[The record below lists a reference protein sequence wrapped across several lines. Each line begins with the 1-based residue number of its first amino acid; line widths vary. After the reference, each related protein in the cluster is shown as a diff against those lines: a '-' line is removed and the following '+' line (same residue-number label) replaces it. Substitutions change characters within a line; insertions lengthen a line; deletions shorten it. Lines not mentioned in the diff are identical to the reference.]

1 MVDLVIIQA
10 VATAFVSPIRSA
22 MIPIP
27 AQLFVSVCV
36 ILVVV
41 HAILGATAYLI
52 FLERKVASWAQDR
65 IGPNRTGFGMLQ
77 AVDGLLDRIGLTWLY
92 KKSFGGLGQALADGI
107 KLLLKE
113 DYTPPNVDRVLFF
126 LGPVLVVIPALIGW
140 AVVPWG
146 GNWIVPDLYLFGH
159 HVIAGGKTVVAVAPV
174 NIGVVYILAIGS
186 VAVYGLVLGAY
197 ASNNK
202 YSFLGGLRATAQML
216 SYEIPMGICVLIMIL
231 YYKSMDAGFM
241 ANTQASSAGEGIGTW
256 GIFAHPLLAI
266 IFFICILAE
275 ANRAP
280 FDLAEAEQ
288 ELVGGFHTEYSS
300 MKWALFFLGEYM
312 HMITGCAFFVILFL
326 GGWDLLPFF
335 NETPITAGGGEGFF
349 ATTLGGLLLVFLK
362 FGIFSGKIFL
372 LLFIQMWVRWTLP
385 RLRFDQLMKLAWN
398 GMIPLMIVF
407 LVIVGVMTSLSKTY
421 PWLSEWWVFLIA
433 NIAIAVIAAIIAPLL
448 PSGPPVN
455 RKVPLAGSRFSPL
468 QESAR

>member
-1 MVDLVIIQA
+1 M
-10 VATAFVSPIRSA
+10 
-22 MIPIP
+22 IP
-27 AQLFVSVCV
+27 AQLFVSLCV
-36 ILVVV
+36 IMVVV

-65 IGPNRTGFGMLQ
+65 IGPNRVGFGMLQ
-77 AVDGLLDRIGLTWLY
+77 AVDGLLDRIGLGWLY

-113 DYTPPNVDRVLFF
+113 DYTPPKVDRVLFF

-140 AVVPWG
+140 AVIPWG

-159 HVIAGGKTVVAVAPV
+159 HIVAGGKTVVAVAPI
-174 NIGVVYILAIGS
+174 NIGVVYLLAIGS
-186 VAVYGLVLGAY
+186 IAVYGLVLGAY

-231 YYKSMDAGFM
+231 FYQSTDAGFM
-241 ANTQASSAGEGIGTW
+241 SNTQASSDGIGTW

-266 IFFICILAE
+266 IFFVCILAE

-312 HMITGCAFFVILFL
+312 HMITGCAFFAVLFL
-326 GGWDLLPFF
+326 GGWDIFPFF
-335 NETPITAGGGEGFF
+335 NETAITAGGAEGGFF
-349 ATTLGGLLLVFLK
+349 ATTLGGLLLVLMK
-362 FGIFSGKIFL
+362 FGVLSGKILFL
-372 LLFIQMWVRWTLP
+372 LFVQMWVRWTLP
-385 RLRFDQLMKLAWN
+385 RLRFDQLMKLAWR
-398 GMIPLMIVF
+398 GLIPLMIVMM
-407 LVIVGVMTSLSKTY
+407 VVVGFMT
-421 PWLSEWWVFLIA
+421 WLDLREWWMFALV
-433 NIAIAVIAAIIAPLL
+433 NIAVAVAAAVIGPML

-468 QESAR
+468 EETEAA

>member
-1 MVDLVIIQA
+1 
-10 VATAFVSPIRSA
+10 
-22 MIPIP
+22 MIS
-27 AQLFVSVCV
+27 AQLFVSLCV
-36 ILVVV
+36 IMVVV
-41 HAILGATAYLI
+41 HTILGATAYLI

-65 IGPNRTGFGMLQ
+65 IGPNRVGFGMLQ
-77 AVDGLLDRIGLTWLY
+77 AVDGILDRIGLGWLY
-92 KKSFGGLGQALADGI
+92 RKSFGGFGQALADGI

-113 DYTPPNVDRVLFF
+113 DYTPPNVDKVLFF
-126 LGPVLVVIPALIGW
+126 LGPILVVIPALIGW

-146 GNWIVPDLYLFGH
+146 GNWDFPGLTLFGH
-159 HVIAGGKTVVAVAPV
+159 ELVAPGMTVVAVAPI
-174 NIGVVYILAIGS
+174 NIGVVYLLAIGS

-231 YYKSMDAGFM
+231 YYQSTDAGFM
-241 ANTQASSAGEGIGTW
+241 VNTQASSAGIGVW

-266 IFFICILAE
+266 IFFVCILAE

-326 GGWDLLPFF
+326 GGWDIQPLHFLF
-335 NETPITAGGGEGFF
+335 ETPIAAGGEEGFF
-349 ATTLGGLLLVFLK
+349 ATALGGLLLVLLK
-362 FGIFSGKIFL
+362 FSVFAGKVFA
-372 LLFIQMWVRWTLP
+372 LLFLQMWVRWTLP

-398 GMIPLMIVF
+398 GLIPLMIVF
-407 LVIVGVMTSLSKTY
+407 LVVVGVMTWLSKDY
-421 PWLSEWWVFLIA
+421 PWLGEWWMFLIA
-433 NIAIAVIAAIIAPLL
+433 NIAMAVIAALIAPRL

-468 QESAR
+468 QESA

>member
-1 MVDLVIIQA
+1 
-10 VATAFVSPIRSA
+10 
-22 MIPIP
+22 MIS
-27 AQLFVSVCV
+27 AQLFVSICV

-65 IGPNRTGFGMLQ
+65 IGPNRVGFGML
-77 AVDGLLDRIGLTWLY
+77 ALVDGLLDRVGLGWLY

-113 DYTPPNVDRVLFF
+113 DYTPPKVDRILFF
-126 LGPVLVVIPALIGW
+126 LGPILVVIPALIGW
-140 AVVPWG
+140 AVIPWG
-146 GNWIVPDLYLFGH
+146 GNWMFPGLWQFDDGSWLVSP
-159 HVIAGGKTVVAVAPV
+159 GKAIVAVAPI
-174 NIGVVYILAIGS
+174 NIGVVYLLAIGS
-186 VAVYGLVLGAY
+186 LAVYGLVLGAY

-202 YSFLGGLRATAQML
+202 FAFLGGLRATAQML

-231 YYKSMDAGFM
+231 FYKSTDAGFM
-241 ANTQASSAGEGIGTW
+241 SNTQASTLGVGTW

-312 HMITGCAFFVILFL
+312 HMITGCAFFAVLFL
-326 GGWDLLPFF
+326 GGWDILPFV
-335 NETPITAGGGEGFF
+335 NETPVTAGGEDAGWLAGVF
-349 ATTLGGLLLVFLK
+349 GGLLLVLLK
-362 FGIFSGKIFL
+362 FGVFSGKILFL
-372 LLFIQMWVRWTLP
+372 LFVQMWVRWTLP
-385 RLRFDQLMKLAWN
+385 RFRFDQLMKLAWR
-398 GMIPLMIVF
+398 GLIPLMIVIMV
-407 LVIVGVMTSLSKTY
+407 LVGVMTRMGLTQ
-421 PWLSEWWVFLIA
+421 WWMFALM
-433 NIAIAVIAAIIAPLL
+433 NIAVAVVAAVVSPML

-468 QESAR
+468 EETETV

>member
-1 MVDLVIIQA
+1 M
-10 VATAFVSPIRSA
+10 
-22 MIPIP
+22 IP
-27 AQLFVSVCV
+27 AQLFVSLCV

-65 IGPNRTGFGMLQ
+65 IGPNRVGFGMLV
-77 AVDGLLDRIGLTWLY
+77 AVDGLLDKIGLGWLY
-92 KKSFGGLGQALADGI
+92 KKSFGGFGQALADGI

-113 DYTPPNVDRVLFF
+113 DYTPPHVDRLLFF

-140 AVVPWG
+140 AVIPWG
-146 GNWIVPDLYLFGH
+146 GTWEFPGIYLFGTQW
-159 HVIAGGKTVVAVAPV
+159 VEAGRAVVAVAPI
-174 NIGVVYILAIGS
+174 NIGVVYLLAIGS

-202 YSFLGGLRATAQML
+202 YAFLGGLRATAQML

-231 YYKSMDAGFM
+231 FYQSTDAGFM
-241 ANTQASSAGEGIGTW
+241 SNSQASSLGVGTW
-256 GIFAHPLLAI
+256 GLFAHPLLAI

-312 HMITGCAFFVILFL
+312 HMITGCAFFAVLFL
-326 GGWDLLPFF
+326 GGWDILPFF
-335 NETPITAGGGEGFF
+335 NETPLIAGKEGWL
-349 ATTLGGLLLVFLK
+349 AGTLGGLLLVLLK
-362 FGIFSGKIFL
+362 FGVFSGKVFFL
-372 LLFIQMWVRWTLP
+372 LFVQMWVRWTLP
-385 RLRFDQLMKLAWN
+385 RFRFDQLMKLAWR
-398 GMIPLMIVF
+398 GLIPLMIVM
-407 LVIVGVMTSLSKTY
+407 LVVVGLMTWLGKSH
-421 PWLSEWWVFLIA
+421 PWLTQWWAFAIV
-433 NIAIAVIAAIIAPLL
+433 NIVVAVAAAVISPML
-448 PSGPPVN
+448 PTGPPVN
-455 RKVPLAGSRFSPL
+455 RKVPLAGSRFSPAN
-468 QESAR
+468 EAGH

>member
-1 MVDLVIIQA
+1 M
-10 VATAFVSPIRSA
+10 
-22 MIPIP
+22 IP
-27 AQLFVSVCV
+27 AQLFVSTCV
-36 ILVVV
+36 IMVVV

-77 AVDGLLDRIGLTWLY
+77 LADGLLDRIGLSWLY
-92 KKSFGGLGQALADGI
+92 RKSFGGLGQALADGI

-113 DYTPPNVDRVLFF
+113 DYTPPNVDKVLFF

-140 AVVPWG
+140 AVIPWG
-146 GNWIVPDLYLFGH
+146 GTWEFPGLTLFETEW
-159 HVIAGGKTVVAVAPV
+159 VSAGKTVVAVAPI
-174 NIGVVYILAIGS
+174 NIGVVYLLAIGS

-231 YYKSMDAGFM
+231 FYKTFDAGLM
-241 ANTQASSAGEGIGTW
+241 ANLQATNAGDSVGTW

-312 HMITGCAFFVILFL
+312 HMITGCAFFAILFL
-326 GGWDLLPFF
+326 GGWDLLPFV
-335 NETPITAGGGEGFF
+335 NETPIVAGGEEGFF
-349 ATTLGGLLLVFLK
+349 ATALGGLLLVLLK
-362 FGIFSGKIFL
+362 FGVFASKIFL

-398 GMIPLMIVF
+398 GMIPLMIVM
-407 LVIVGVMTSLSKTY
+407 LVIVGVMTAMGLNQ
-421 PWLSEWWVFLIA
+421 WWMFAIA
-433 NIAIAVIAAIIAPLL
+433 NVVVAISAAAISPML

-468 QESAR
+468 EDPA

>member
-1 MVDLVIIQA
+1 MLPLD
-10 VATAFVSPIRSA
+10 P
-22 MIPIP
+22 
-27 AQLFVSVCV
+27 QLFVSLCV

-41 HAILGATAYLI
+41 HTILGATAYLI

-77 AVDGLLDRIGLTWLY
+77 AADGLLDRVGLAWLY

-113 DYTPPNVDRVLFF
+113 DYTPPKVDKILFF
-126 LGPVLVVIPALIGW
+126 MGPILVVIPALIGW

-146 GNWIVPDLYLFGH
+146 GNWDFPGLTMFGH
-159 HVIAGGKTVVAVAPV
+159 ELVKPGMTVVAVAPI
-174 NIGVVYILAIGS
+174 NIGVVYLLAVGS
-186 VAVYGLVLGAY
+186 VAVYGVVLGAY

-231 YYKSMDAGFM
+231 YYKTFDAGLM
-241 ANTQASSAGEGIGTW
+241 ANLQASPEGIGMW
-256 GIFAHPLLAI
+256 GIVAHPLLAI
-266 IFFICILAE
+266 IFFVCILAE

-312 HMITGCAFFVILFL
+312 HMITGCAFFAILFL
-326 GGWDLLPFF
+326 GGWDLHPIPFLPDL
-335 NETPITAGGGEGFF
+335 PITAGAGEGFW
-349 ATTLGGLLLVFLK
+349 ATTLGGILLVLLK
-362 FGIFSGKIFL
+362 FSVFCGKVGFL
-372 LLFIQMWVRWTLP
+372 LFVQMWVRWTLP
-385 RLRFDQLMKLAWN
+385 RLRFDQLMKLAWR
-398 GMIPLMIVF
+398 GLIPLMIVM
-407 LVIVGVMTSLSKTY
+407 LVIVGLMTSFGLDQ
-421 PWLSEWWVFLIA
+421 WWMFFLV
-433 NIAIAVIAAIIAPLL
+433 NIAVAIAAAVIGPML

-468 QESAR
+468 QESASQA

>member
-1 MVDLVIIQA
+1 ML
-10 VATAFVSPIRSA
+10 S
-22 MIPIP
+22 

-65 IGPNRTGFGMLQ
+65 IGPNRTGFGMLR
-77 AVDGLLDRIGLTWLY
+77 AVDGLLDKIGLTWLY
-92 KKSFGGLGQALADGI
+92 EKSFAGLGQALADGI

-140 AVVPWG
+140 AVIPWG
-146 GNWIVPDLYLFGH
+146 GNWMFPGLWQFDDGSWLVEP
-159 HVIAGGKTVVAVAPV
+159 GKAVVAVAPI
-174 NIGVVYILAIGS
+174 NIGVVYLLAIGS

-202 YSFLGGLRATAQML
+202 FSFLGGLRATAQML

-231 YYKSMDAGFM
+231 YYQSTDAGFM
-241 ANTQASSAGEGIGTW
+241 ANSQASSAGVGTW
-256 GIFAHPLLAI
+256 GILAHPLLAI
-266 IFFICILAE
+266 IFFVCILAE

-312 HMITGCAFFVILFL
+312 HMITGCAFFAILFL

-335 NETPITAGGGEGFF
+335 NETPITAGGDGGFF
-349 ATTLGGLLLVFLK
+349 ATALGGLLLVLLK
-362 FGIFSGKIFL
+362 FGVFSGKVFL
-372 LLFIQMWVRWTLP
+372 LLFLQMWIRWTLP
-385 RLRFDQLMKLAWN
+385 RLRFDQLMKLAWR
-398 GMIPLMIVF
+398 GLIPLMIVMM
-407 LVIVGVMTSLSKTY
+407 VVVGLMTAGGLDQ
-421 PWLSEWWVFLIA
+421 WWMFLIV
-433 NIAIAVIAAIIAPLL
+433 NVVVAVVAAAVSPLL

-455 RKVPLAGSRFSPL
+455 RKVPLAGSRFSPM
-468 QESAR
+468 